1 MGRRAKVSTKLT
13 DELASQITSSPES
26 FPEFTWD
33 NAITGFGIRRY
44 PSGKVSW
51 IIKVKTRVK
60 VLGRV
65 GELSEVEARIKALM
79 IIKDG
84 VSAPQP
90 QNQPTP
96 PKPKPK
102 HLTVEYCFEKAIKS
116 PKFLEG
122 RAAKTQTTTCRY
134 LNEILAR
141 LPSLAK
147 KNFADLKTSDLIE
160 IKSQFEDKGASSQ
173 NNILLAV
180 KQVWDFYRFKDPE
193 VQKAWGDLPAMSLA
207 GLKERREPRT
217 DRLTPEQLKTVYSA
231 SDYLG
236 NPYQTAFIKLS
247 ILTCR
252 RNQTVTHMRWDDLD
266 LEKGLWIIPPEF
278 NKKGRGQS
286 HGREEWLPLTDTMI
300 EVINDVPRE
309 GPFVIGGKT
318 PITAGSKLLAKIKQ
332 LSDIEVDDRGNS
344 WTFHGFRRSMA
355 SSTMGALNSRVIDL
369 IQGRVETGA
378 AAHYYQGEYLEAK
391 FRGLLEWELI
401 VLGGCDTGVENRFVR
416 KESQYSR
423 SGQPRNTLPFKSAV
437 RLLWDRYRHG
447 ESLSQEQSMKRLK
460 ALIHKGDDS
469 ILKYKDEKTLLKLEP
484 NLERVLRS
492 LPIEALEEI
501 VKNDS
506 RPTKAVTS
514 RISEPTVISWEHDIS
529 GCVDVSGE
537 S

>member
-1 MGRRAKVSTKLT
+1 MGRRAAVSTKLT
-13 DELASQITSSPES
+13 DALASQIAADPLT
-26 FPEFTWD
+26 FPEFSWD

-65 GELSEVEARIKALM
+65 GELSEVEARIHALT

-84 VSAPQP
+84 GLFTEKAVQKQP
-90 QNQPTP
+90 V
-96 PKPKPK
+96 KPK
-102 HLTVEYCFEKAIKS
+102 HLTVQYCFDRAIRNS
-116 PKFLEG
+116 KFLEG
-122 RAAKTQTTTCRY
+122 RASKTKTTTHKY
-134 LNEILAR
+134 LHEIIER
-141 LPSLAK
+141 LPKLGAK
-147 KNFADLKTSDLIE
+147 QFAELNISDLIE
-160 IKSQFEDKGASSQ
+160 IKDCFEEKGASSR

-180 KQVWDFYRFKDPE
+180 KQVWDFYRFKDAE
-193 VQKAWGDLPAMSLA
+193 VQKVWGDLPAMSLS
-207 GLKERREPRT
+207 GLKERRQPRT
-217 DRLTPEQLKTVYSA
+217 DRLTPEQLRLVYQA
-231 SDYLG
+231 SEKLE
-236 NPYQTAFIKLS
+236 NPFQTAFIKLS

-252 RNQTVTHMRWDDLD
+252 RNQTVTHMRWVDLD
-266 LEKGLWIIPPEF
+266 LEKRVWIIPPEF
-278 NKKGRGQS
+278 NRKGRGQRA
-286 HGREEWLPLTDTMI
+286 GREEWLPLTDTLI
-300 EVINDVPRE
+300 EVITSVPSK
-309 GPFVIGGKT
+309 GPYVVGGKT
-318 PITAGSKLLAKIKQ
+318 PITAGSKLLAKIKR
-332 LSDIEVDDRGNS
+332 LADLEVDDWGNS

-355 SSTMGALNSRVIDL
+355 SSSMGALDTRVIDL

-437 RLLWDRYRHG
+437 RLLWDRYRHE

-460 ALIHKGDDS
+460 VLIHKGDDS

-514 RISEPTVISWEHDIS
+514 RISEPTAISWERDIS

>member
-13 DELASQITSSPES
+13 DELAGQIASNPES
-26 FPEFTWD
+26 FPEFCWD
-33 NAITGFGIRRY
+33 NSIPGFGIRRY

-51 IIKVKTRVK
+51 IVKRGRLR
-60 VLGRV
+60 VLGPV
-65 GELSEVEARIKALM
+65 GELTEIDARIKALE

-84 VSAPQP
+84 V
-90 QNQPTP
+90 
-96 PKPKPK
+96 PKSVDQGSRSIDVGS
-102 HLTVEYCFEKAIKS
+102 HLTVDYCFRQAIKN

-122 RAAKTQTTTCRY
+122 RTLKTQTTVASY
-134 LNEILAR
+134 LGAIVKR
-141 LPSLAK
+141 LPKLKDKPFAQLST
-147 KNFADLKTSDLIE
+147 ADLID
-160 IKSQFEDKGASSQ
+160 IKLSFDELSASSK

-180 KQVWDFYRFKDPE
+180 KQVWDFYRFHDSE
-193 VQKAWGDLPAMSLA
+193 VQKVVGDLPALSLA

-217 DRLTPEQLKTVYSA
+217 DRLTAGQLKTIYSA
-231 SDYLG
+231 SERLG

-286 HGREEWLPLTDTMI
+286 FGREEWIPLTDTMVK
-300 EVINDVPRE
+300 VINAVPCK

-318 PITAGSKLLAKIKQ
+318 PITAGSKLLAKIKK
-332 LSDIEVDDRGNS
+332 LSEIEVDDRGNS
-344 WTFHGFRRSMA
+344 WTFHGFRRAMA
-355 SSTMGALNSRVIDL
+355 SSPMGALNTRVIDL

-401 VLGGCDTGVENRFVR
+401 VLHDQDNTGESRFMTTAR
-416 KESQYSR
+416 QYSR
-423 SGQPRNTLPFKSAV
+423 SGQPHNSLPFKSAV
-437 RLLWDRYRHG
+437 RILWDRYRT
-447 ESLSQEQSMKRLK
+447 EEKLNKDQAMERLGQ
-460 ALIHKGDDS
+460 LLHKGEDS
-469 ILKYKDEKTLLKLEP
+469 ILKYKDETTLLELEP
-484 NLERVLRS
+484 NLEKNLRS
-492 LPIEALEEI
+492 MSVGALEEI

-506 RPTKAVTS
+506 HPTKVLTT
-514 RISEPTVISWEHDIS
+514 RISEPTVISWEHDIP
-529 GCVDVSGE
+529 GYVDISGE

>member
-13 DELASQITSSPES
+13 DELAGQIASNPGS
-26 FPEFTWD
+26 FPEFSWD

-51 IIKVKTRVK
+51 IIKVRTTVK
-60 VLGRV
+60 VLGRI

-84 VSAPQP
+84 VSAPQSEI
-90 QNQPTP
+90 QPTP
-96 PKPKPK
+96 PKPK
-102 HLTVEYCFEKAIKS
+102 HLTVEYCFGKAIKS

-122 RAAKTQTTTCRY
+122 RATKTQTTSCRY
-134 LNEILAR
+134 LNEILGR

-147 KNFADLKTSDLIE
+147 KNFADLKTSDLID

-217 DRLTPEQLKTVYSA
+217 DRLTPEQLKTVYLA
-231 SDYLG
+231 SEYLG

-286 HGREEWLPLTDTMI
+286 FGREEWLPLTDTMI
-300 EVINDVPRE
+300 EVIKGVPRK
-309 GPFVIGGKT
+309 GLFVIGGKT
-318 PITAGSKLLAKIKQ
+318 PITAGSKLLAKIKK
-332 LSDIEVDDRGNS
+332 LSDIKVDDRGNS

-355 SSTMGALNSRVIDL
+355 SSSLGALNTRVIDL

-378 AAHYYQGEYLEAK
+378 AAHYYQGDYLEAK
-391 FRGLLEWELI
+391 KLGLCEWELI
-401 VLGGCDTGVENRFVR
+401 IRG
-416 KESQYSR
+416 SS
-423 SGQPRNTLPFKSAV
+423 SGKPANYTRTKQQHVKPIFEAAV
-437 RLLWDRYRHG
+437 RQLWFEYKDLYPGDTSRQRYERIKKLHPKSEHRYLQYKQNG
-447 ESLSQEQSMKRLK
+447 KGLFEDSPYLKAWSLSKPP
-460 ALIHKGDDS
+460 IN
-469 ILKYKDEKTLLKLEP
+469 ILE
-484 NLERVLRS
+484 S
-492 LPIEALEEI
+492 I
-501 VKNDS
+501 VKAGPFQNAL
-506 RPTKAVTS
+506 AV
-514 RISEPTVISWEHDIS
+514 RVYNE
-529 GCVDVSGE
+529 
-537 S
+537 

>member
-13 DELASQITSSPES
+13 DELASQIASNPES
-26 FPEFTWD
+26 FPEFSWD

-65 GELSEVEARIKALM
+65 GEVSEVEARIKALM

-84 VSAPQP
+84 VSAPRP
-90 QNQPTP
+90 EIQPTP
-96 PKPKPK
+96 PKPK
-102 HLTVEYCFEKAIKS
+102 HLTVEYCFRKAIKS
-116 PKFLEG
+116 SKFLEG
-122 RAAKTQTTTCRY
+122 RATKTQTTTCTY

-252 RNQTVTHMRWDDLD
+252 RNQTITHMRWDDLD
-266 LEKGLWIIPPEF
+266 LEKGLWIIPSEF

-286 HGREEWLPLTDTMI
+286 FGREEWLPLTDTMI
-300 EVINDVPRE
+300 KVINGVPRK
-309 GPFVIGGKT
+309 GLFVIGGKT
-318 PITAGSKLLAKIKQ
+318 PITAGSKLLAKIKK

-355 SSTMGALNSRVIDL
+355 SSSMGALDTRVIDL
-369 IQGRVETGA
+369 IQGRVEKGA
-378 AAHYYQGEYLEAK
+378 AAHYYQGEYLDAK
-391 FRGLLEWELI
+391 LRGLLEWELI
-401 VLGGCDTGVENRFVR
+401 VFDRQVESVSTKQKPARYTR
-416 KESQYSR
+416 KVQGASPIWEVA
-423 SGQPRNTLPFKSAV
+423 F
-437 RLLWDRYRHG
+437 RLLWFKYRNDLKFSQARCIEEFQKFVG
-447 ESLSQEQSMKRLK
+447 VETEAGRFYPLSAEAFVKIKQNGR
-460 ALIHKGDDS
+460 ALIKRS
-469 ILKYKDEKTLLKLEP
+469 PILKEWSEKHRSIDELK
-484 NLERVLRS
+484 
-492 LPIEALEEI
+492 EI
-501 VKNDS
+501 VKAGN
-506 RPTKAVTS
+506 RYRQIELP
-514 RISEPTVISWEHDIS
+514 
-529 GCVDVSGE
+529 DVPKSI
-537 S
+537 